1 MDKMHSLGMEQ
12 RAQTLIQQLATG
24 CQSNNLG
31 SATVAVYDTAWVS
44 MVSKLEDGHRIW
56 LFPECFHY
64 LLETQL
70 PNGGWENLASLDD
83 RLLHT
88 LAALLAMKKHFS
100 ACGPMSHPDLPDLED
115 RISKA
120 TAYVQ
125 NSLHCWTV
133 EDNLHVGFEILLPAH
148 LSMLRK
154 EGIDFLFPERKRL
167 ETLSARKLANFD
179 PEMLY
184 NTPTTS
190 LHSLEAFIDRIDFDK
205 LGHHKTFGSM
215 MASPASTA
223 AYLMC
228 SSIWDMDA
236 EFYLRK
242 AIKEGSG
249 KDSGAVPSVFPMPVF
264 EITWV
269 RWSLNSSASLC
280 SPV

>member
-1 MDKMHSLGMEQ
+1 MDSLGIEQ
-12 RAQTLIQQLATG
+12 RAQTLIQRLATG

-44 MVSKLEDGHRIW
+44 MVSKFEDGHRVW

-70 PNGGWENLASLDD
+70 PNGGWESHASLDD
-83 RLLHT
+83 SLLHT
-88 LAALLAMKKHFS
+88 LAALLAMKRHIS
-100 ACGPMSHPDLPDLED
+100 ACGPMSYPNLPDLED
-115 RISKA
+115 RISQA

-125 NSLHCWTV
+125 NSLNCWTV
-133 EDNLHVGFEILLPAH
+133 EENLHVGFEILLPAH
-148 LSMLRK
+148 LSMLQK
-154 EGIDFLFPERKRL
+154 EGIDFVFPERQRL
-167 ETLSARKLANFD
+167 EMLSARKLANFD

-228 SSIWDMDA
+228 SSIWDTDA
-236 EFYLRK
+236 EFYLRRVV
-242 AIKEGSG
+242 KEGSG

-269 RWSLNSSASLC
+269 R
-280 SPV
+280 

>member
-1 MDKMHSLGMEQ
+1 MDPLGIEQ
-12 RAQTLIQQLATG
+12 RAQTLIQQLAAG
-24 CQSNNLG
+24 CQSNDLG
-31 SATVAVYDTAWVS
+31 SATVTVYDTAWVS
-44 MVSKLEDGHRIW
+44 MVSKFEDGHGIW

-64 LLETQL
+64 LLDTQL
-70 PNGGWENLASLDD
+70 PSGGWESHASLDD
-83 RLLHT
+83 RLLHS
-88 LAALLAMKKHFS
+88 LAALLAMKKHMS
-100 ACGPMSHPDLPDLED
+100 ACGPMSHPNPSDLED

-133 EDNLHVGFEILLPAH
+133 EENLHVGFEILLPAH
-148 LSMLRK
+148 LSMLQK
-154 EGIDFLFPERKRL
+154 EGIDFVFPERKGL
-167 ETLSARKLANFD
+167 EILSASKLASFD

-184 NTPTTS
+184 KNPTTS

-205 LGHHKTFGSM
+205 LAHHKTFGSM

-228 SSIWDMDA
+228 SSMWDTDA

-242 AIKEGSG
+242 VIREGSG
-249 KDSGAVPSVFPMPVF
+249 KGSGAVPSVFPMPVF

-269 RWSLNSSASLC
+269 GEA
-280 SPV
+280 

>member
-1 MDKMHSLGMEQ
+1 MDSLLIEQ
-12 RAQTLIQQLATG
+12 RAQKLIQHLATG

-31 SATVAVYDTAWVS
+31 SATVAVYDTAYVTT
-44 MVSKLEDGHRIW
+44 VSKFEDGHRVW

-70 PNGGWENLASLDD
+70 PSGGWESHASFDD

-88 LAALLAMKKHFS
+88 LAALLAMKKHIS
-100 ACGPMSHPDLPDLED
+100 ACGPMSHPNLPDLED
-115 RISKA
+115 RILKA

-125 NSLHCWTV
+125 NSLQCWTV
-133 EDNLHVGFEILLPAH
+133 EENLHVGFEILLPAH
-148 LSMLRK
+148 LSMLQK
-154 EGIDFLFPERKRL
+154 EGIDFEFPERKRL
-167 ETLSARKLANFD
+167 EVLSARKLANFD

-205 LGHHKTFGSM
+205 LGHRKTFGSM

-228 SSIWDMDA
+228 SSIWDTDA

-242 AIKEGSG
+242 VIKEGSG

-269 RWSLNSSASLC
+269 R
-280 SPV
+280 